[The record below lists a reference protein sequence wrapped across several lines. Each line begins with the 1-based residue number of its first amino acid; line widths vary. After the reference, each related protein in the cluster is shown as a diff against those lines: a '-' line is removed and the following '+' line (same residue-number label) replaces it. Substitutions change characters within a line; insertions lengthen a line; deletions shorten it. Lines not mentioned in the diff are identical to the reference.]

1 MYKKGYTADM
11 HIYEQILIDHFRNP
25 KNKGTIPSPDFSTQ
39 QYIPS
44 CGDTV
49 SMQGV
54 VKDNVLIQVA
64 FMGSGCVIS
73 QAAAS
78 LLTECALGKSLD
90 VLLALD
96 KNNML
101 SMLNMQLGPMRVKC
115 AELALYA
122 LQEGLREYKKSG
134 NNDHA

>member
-1 MYKKGYTADM
+1 
-11 HIYEQILIDHFRNP
+11 
-25 KNKGTIPSPDFSTQ
+25 
-39 QYIPS
+39 
-44 CGDTV
+44 
-49 SMQGV
+49 
-54 VKDNVLIQVA
+54 
-64 FMGSGCVIS
+64 MGSGCVIS

-101 SMLNMQLGPMRVKC
+101 SMLNMQLGPKRVKC